1 MTYNYS
7 ERVTTTEGSGII
19 CSRQLTGNRSVV
31 YSVLLDNQTEPVD
44 FYVDEISKEVTA
56 KDNPKEPVDSIV
68 AQVREELLQRSN
80 VGIKKY
86 GVTLDRT
93 DLTPK
98 QWLQHAREEVLDHLL
113 YLTKLQRLM

>member
-1 MTYNYS
+1 MTYRYND
-7 ERVTTTEGSGII
+7 RVTTTEGSGII
-19 CSRQLTGNRSVV
+19 CSPQLMSNRGIV
-31 YSVLLDNQTEPVD
+31 YSVLLDGKTDSVE
-44 FYVDEISKEVTA
+44 FYVHEISEEKQ
-56 KDNPKEPVDSIV
+56 VDSIV

-98 QWLQHAREEVLDHLL
+98 QWLQHAREEAMDHLL

>member
-44 FYVDEISKEVTA
+44 FYVDEISKE
-56 KDNPKEPVDSIV
+56 DNPKELVDSIV
-68 AQVREELLQRSN
+68 EQVREELLQRSN

-98 QWLQHAREEVLDHLL
+98 QWLQHAREEAMDHLL